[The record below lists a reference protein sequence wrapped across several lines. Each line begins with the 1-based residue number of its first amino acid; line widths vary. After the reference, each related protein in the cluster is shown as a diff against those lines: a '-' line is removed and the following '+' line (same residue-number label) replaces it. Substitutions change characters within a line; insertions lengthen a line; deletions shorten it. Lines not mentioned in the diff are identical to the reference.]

1 MSNWIQYKEQSIIII
16 TKMKTFTRKEQ
27 AANLLKAK
35 NEKGKPKL
43 GSGKR
48 FQQLAKELGKKGKKG
63 AKNPAALAAFIG
75 RNKYGKVAFAK
86 LSAKGKA

>member
-1 MSNWIQYKEQSIIII
+1 
-16 TKMKTFTRKEQ
+16 MKAFTRKEQ

-48 FQQLAKELGKKGKKG
+48 FQQLAKELGSKKGKAKV
-63 AKNPAALAAFIG
+63 KNPAALAAWIG
-75 RNKYGKVAFAK
+75 KNKYGKVAFAK
-86 LSAKGKA
+86 LSAKGK

>member
-1 MSNWIQYKEQSIIII
+1 
-16 TKMKTFTRKEQ
+16 MKTFTRKEQ

-48 FQQLAKELGKKGKKG
+48 FQELAKELGSKKGKSKV
-63 AKNPAALAAFIG
+63 KDPKALAAFIG
-75 RNKYGKVAFAK
+75 RNKFGKVAFAK
-86 LSAKGKA
+86 LGVKGK